1 MKINISMHTQEN
13 VNNKGNVCMKKKKNW
28 TKKEST
34 FLTLNLIYLI

>member
-13 VNNKGNVCMKKKKNW
+13 VNNKGNVCMKKKIW